1 MSEKQLKSEI
11 AAAAGQL
18 SESAE
23 DRNIHLVVTQLLE
36 FLNHKADGFQEEVD
50 GVRENIKHCVN
61 EVFF

>member
-11 AAAAGQL
+11 AAAADQL

-36 FLNHKADGFQEEVD
+36 FLNHKADGFQ
-50 GVRENIKHCVN
+50 
-61 EVFF
+61 